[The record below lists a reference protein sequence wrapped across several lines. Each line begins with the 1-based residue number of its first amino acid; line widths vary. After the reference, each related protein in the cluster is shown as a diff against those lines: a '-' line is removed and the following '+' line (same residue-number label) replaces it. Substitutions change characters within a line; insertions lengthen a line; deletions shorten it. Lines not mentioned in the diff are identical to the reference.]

1 MIRKNRLKAL
11 RKEKRLTI
19 RELEEKLNINRTT
32 LSRIEN
38 GLQGINNEYL
48 TLFSQFYNVSTDYIL
63 GLTDIPDN
71 NVLSNNLDAI
81 KNSGQYELNKDLSD
95 EELEV
100 NLDEILTKYDIKF
113 QGKTLLKEEIKDI
126 VHYAKFRLSQ
136 RDDNHDDD

>member
-48 TLFSQFYNVSTDYIL
+48 TLFSQL
-63 GLTDIPDN
+63 
-71 NVLSNNLDAI
+71 
-81 KNSGQYELNKDLSD
+81 
-95 EELEV
+95 
-100 NLDEILTKYDIKF
+100 
-113 QGKTLLKEEIKDI
+113 
-126 VHYAKFRLSQ
+126 
-136 RDDNHDDD
+136 

>member
-38 GLQGINNEYL
+38 GLQGINDEYL

-71 NVLSNNLDAI
+71 NDLSNNLDAI

-136 RDDNHDDD
+136 RDDDHDDD